1 LWIFIYSD
9 IRPFKQY
16 YESFKNIHPHPR
28 FKWAVQEAYRVFCDY
43 AQTSSGNIDQ
53 HTNYTIEEK
62 LISTENNGG
71 AFQEKVDGDVQSNQI
86 KPEVED
92 SQLLE
97 DGTQDGQS
105 HADVHFRRID
115 TDEVVQAGSEVPRG
129 SATIPDASIGSGAS
143 KRRDEES
150 SSFKTSDSEECKVL
164 HPKKKMLDANNQG
177 NAPLE
182 KLVVDLEISP
192 SHRLILYDPSSKE
205 LHFQDGSVSKVDP
218 ESLGRLLNKSFTGLI
233 LHHCIYKV
241 GKDDIR
247 KRFPKHARSSNGL
260 EFNALDQTSEFAK
273 RLRDTWAREYKDESM
288 PKFLKTRFVAGCIM
302 EERGEAVNWA
312 AELTHDINLELKD
325 IYSQKRSELSPPV
338 YKLISRV
345 LSLPPQQVTVTENC
359 ISSCLLDASRSSLA
373 EPKRLNSDD
382 NTEPPENASGYCFFL
397 RLSILYN
404 CDLKSAGNQLL

>member
-1 LWIFIYSD
+1 
-9 IRPFKQY
+9 
-16 YESFKNIHPHPR
+16 
-28 FKWAVQEAYRVFCDY
+28 VQEAYRVFCDY

-325 IYSQKRSELSPPV
+325 I
-338 YKLISRV
+338 
-345 LSLPPQQVTVTENC
+345 
-359 ISSCLLDASRSSLA
+359 
-373 EPKRLNSDD
+373 
-382 NTEPPENASGYCFFL
+382 
-397 RLSILYN
+397 
-404 CDLKSAGNQLL
+404 